1 MRRRF
6 SFCKDGVSEE
16 RISGDRALNALSY
29 STLGDFGTL
38 DIVNVGLRLVGSAP
52 LSLFILVKIVAVCI

>member
-1 MRRRF
+1 VHGGEKMICFYEARF

-29 STLGDFGTL
+29 
-38 DIVNVGLRLVGSAP
+38 
-52 LSLFILVKIVAVCI
+52 